1 VVSLWLSIDKI
12 VFGAHL
18 SDRPLLLLGALCILF
33 GAQMFTTGLLGEMVI
48 QPRMEETA
56 SYEIAETT
64 APAEDERAAVED
76 A

>member
-1 VVSLWLSIDKI
+1 
-12 VFGAHL
+12 
-18 SDRPLLLLGALCILF
+18 
-33 GAQMFTTGLLGEMVI
+33 MVI